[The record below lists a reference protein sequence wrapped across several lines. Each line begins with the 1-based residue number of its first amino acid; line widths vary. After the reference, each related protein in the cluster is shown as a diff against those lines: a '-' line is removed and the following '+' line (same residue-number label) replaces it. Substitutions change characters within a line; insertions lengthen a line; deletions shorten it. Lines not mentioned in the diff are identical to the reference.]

1 MLLLFYPAGVAHE
14 KCCWVRTD
22 LPNTISISS
31 TPSVLASVFCVQD
44 TGRIIKNSSGL
55 IPNIDF
61 LLVED
66 LKYIESV
73 AIDMDRLLLHKT
85 VLASKKSG
93 TVAAKYFTEA
103 CASDELRLSIECTHP
118 KGL

>member
-1 MLLLFYPAGVAHE
+1 MFLFYPAGVAHE

-22 LPNTISISS
+22 LPFTISIAS
-31 TPSVLASVFCVQD
+31 TPSVLASIFCVQD
-44 TGRIIKNSSGL
+44 TGRIIKNASGL

-66 LKYIESV
+66 LNYINSV
-73 AIDMDRLLLHKT
+73 AIEMDRLLLHKT
-85 VLASKKSG
+85 VLASKKYG

-103 CASDELRLSIECTHP
+103 CASDELRLALEHTHP